1 MEVILMYIHR
11 AMEAKLKNLASHFPV
26 VMVCGAR
33 QAGKTTLLNQIRE
46 KNKEIQYVT
55 LDYPLL
61 RTLAREYPELFL
73 QQYRTPLIIDE
84 FQYAPELLPYIKIR
98 TDQAKQNGLSHPMK
112 STGLRIGSFLL
123 SAIILPAGLSGCSPD
138 KKALPNQPKTITA
151 ESTDHSSAQISESDL
166 APTIAQT
173 AKNDD
178 AQISLHPTESDI
190 PQPPAFA
197 EAVPPETISRP
208 DWSSYFG
215 ELNGAAVLF
224 DPEENTVQVYNEN
237 LADTRRSPCSTFKII
252 SSLAGLE
259 NGVIVPE
266 NSTRTWSGET
276 FWNDDWNRDM
286 DFSSAFRTSCVW
298 YYQQIIDEIGADT
311 IQKTLDTLSY
321 GNCDIS
327 DWQGRQNT
335 NNSNPALTGFWIES
349 SLKISPRE
357 QVNVLETLFGDA
369 SPYSPDTRTA
379 LEEVMFFSEAS
390 KKNCAIYGKTGMG
403 KANGVVVDAWY
414 TGFADVGHRIYF
426 CIYLGETANQNIS
439 STQAREIAVSLTKD
453 YFLY

>member
-1 MEVILMYIHR
+1 
-11 AMEAKLKNLASHFPV
+11 
-26 VMVCGAR
+26 
-33 QAGKTTLLNQIRE
+33 
-46 KNKEIQYVT
+46 
-55 LDYPLL
+55 
-61 RTLAREYPELFL
+61 
-73 QQYRTPLIIDE
+73 
-84 FQYAPELLPYIKIR
+84 
-98 TDQAKQNGLSHPMK
+98 MK

-138 KKALPNQPKTITA
+138 KKALPNQPETSTA
-151 ESTDHSSAQISESDL
+151 ASTNHSFAQISEPNITS
-166 APTIAQT
+166 TIAQT

-178 AQISLHPTESDI
+178 AQINLQSTEFDNTQTSLQPTESDI
-190 PQPPAFA
+190 PQSPASA
-197 EAVPPETISRP
+197 EPVPPETISRP

-224 DPEENTVQVYNEN
+224 DPEENTVQIYNED

-266 NSTRTWSGET
+266 NSTRTWNGET

-286 DFSSAFRTSCVW
+286 DFFSAFRTSCVW
-298 YYQQIIDEIGADT
+298 YYRQIIDEIGADAM
-311 IQKTLDTLSY
+311 QKTLDALSY

-357 QVNVLETLFGDA
+357 QVNVLETIFGDA
-369 SPYSPDTRTA
+369 SPYSPATRAA
-379 LEEVMFFSEAS
+379 LEEVMFFSEAGQ
-390 KKNCAIYGKTGMG
+390 KNCAIYGKTGMG

-426 CIYLGETANQNIS
+426 CIYLGETANQNVS
-439 STQAREIAVSLTKD
+439 STRAREIAISLIKD